1 MAQEVRL
8 KLTADDKASKVVK
21 GTSTEIKGAT
31 AQTTLL
37 GGAMNTVKGA
47 MLKVKAVSKL
57 LFGSIKA
64 GLISTGIG
72 AFVVII
78 GSLVAYFTKT
88 KKGAEL
94 LEQAFAG
101 IGAAVAV
108 ITDRISK
115 IGGAIAKF
123 FSGDFKGAAED
134 VKGALSGIG
143 EEIVAEA
150 KAASRLK
157 KEIQDIKDATRGF
170 NIEKAET
177 NKKIAEALLLAEDE
191 SESNEVRLQGLK
203 DALKLEEET
212 TAKELELQK
221 RRVAAITEEVGLGES
236 LEDDLQRV
244 NDAKIRLIE
253 LETASIKMKRKVVT
267 QVNAFEVEIA
277 SAAKA
282 RAKERADEEKAATKI
297 KEEEAEKQRVI
308 DEKAAADKLKQE
320 QTEAETLRALQNE
333 NDILDIEDAEEKALA
348 LLEIEHQK
356 ALDRVAGFE
365 NAEELIFL
373 IEQKY
378 AKKKKK
384 VTDAS
389 DKVEI
394 KLEEGKNKAKMQ
406 LANQA
411 LGQLSGLLKEGSKEQ
426 KAVAI
431 AQTIMSTREGMQK
444 ALSGSAGLGPAGV
457 ALGYVNAAL
466 VLATGLSNVKAITAT
481 SPSGG
486 GSMGSA
492 AGGASSGASVSAS
505 IPALEGLPDVVS
517 AINNQGQQPVEA
529 FVISQN
535 VTDAQEA
542 QTYINQQRTL

>member
-8 KLTADDKASKVVK
+8 KLTADDKASKVIK
-21 GTSTEIKGAT
+21 GTSTELKGAT

-72 AFVVII
+72 AFVVVI

-115 IGGAIAKF
+115 IGGAIAKV

-157 KEIQDIKDATRGF
+157 KELQDIKDVTREF
-170 NIEKAET
+170 NIEKAKTRQE
-177 NKKIAEALLLAEDE
+177 IAKALLLAEDE
-191 SESNEVRLQGLK
+191 TKSSEVRRQALQ

-212 TAKELELQK
+212 TAKELELQA
-221 RRVAAITEEVGLGES
+221 RRVAAIEEEVGLGES
-236 LEDDLQRV
+236 LEEDLERL
-244 NDAKIRLIE
+244 NEAKIRLIE
-253 LETASIKMKRKVVT
+253 LETASIKQRKKVVT
-267 QVNAFEVEIA
+267 QVNAFDLEIA
-277 SAAKA
+277 AAAKA
-282 RAKERADEEKAATKI
+282 RAKERADEEKELTKI
-297 KEEEAEKQRVI
+297 KEEEAEKQRVL
-308 DEKAAADKLKQE
+308 DEKTAADNLKQE
-320 QTEAETLRALQNE
+320 QTEAETLRALKNE

-348 LLEIEHQK
+348 LLEIEQQK

-384 VTDAS
+384 VTDAG
-389 DKVEI
+389 DKAE
-394 KLEEGKNKAKMQ
+394 KLTEEQKNKAKID

-411 LGQLSGLLKEGSKEQ
+411 LGQLSGLLKKGSKEQ

-444 ALSGSAGLGPAGV
+444 AITGSANLGPTGV

-481 SPSGG
+481 NPSGG

-492 AGGASSGASVSAS
+492 AGGVSSGASVSAS

>member
-1 MAQEVRL
+1 MSLEVRL
-8 KLTADDKASKVVK
+8 KLTADDKASRVIK
-21 GTSTEIKGAT
+21 GTSTELKGAT

-37 GGAMNTVKGA
+37 GGAMNIVKAA

-72 AFVVII
+72 VFVVII
-78 GSLVAYFTKT
+78 GSLVAYFTLT

-267 QVNAFEVEIA
+267 QVNAFEAEIA
-277 SAAKA
+277 AAAKA

-297 KEEEAEKQRVI
+297 KEAEAEKQRVI
-308 DEKAAADKLKQE
+308 DE
-320 QTEAETLRALQNE
+320 
-333 NDILDIEDAEEKALA
+333 
-348 LLEIEHQK
+348 
-356 ALDRVAGFE
+356 
-365 NAEELIFL
+365 
-373 IEQKY
+373 
-378 AKKKKK
+378 
-384 VTDAS
+384 
-389 DKVEI
+389 
-394 KLEEGKNKAKMQ
+394 
-406 LANQA
+406 
-411 LGQLSGLLKEGSKEQ
+411 
-426 KAVAI
+426 
-431 AQTIMSTREGMQK
+431 
-444 ALSGSAGLGPAGV
+444 
-457 ALGYVNAAL
+457 
-466 VLATGLSNVKAITAT
+466 
-481 SPSGG
+481 
-486 GSMGSA
+486 
-492 AGGASSGASVSAS
+492 
-505 IPALEGLPDVVS
+505 
-517 AINNQGQQPVEA
+517 
-529 FVISQN
+529 
-535 VTDAQEA
+535 
-542 QTYINQQRTL
+542 

>member
-8 KLTADDKASKVVK
+8 KLTADDKASKVIK
-21 GTSTEIKGAT
+21 GTSTELKGAT

-72 AFVVII
+72 AFVVVI

-115 IGGAIAKF
+115 IGGAIAKV

-157 KEIQDIKDATRGF
+157 KELQDIKDVTREF
-170 NIEKAET
+170 NIEKAKTRQE
-177 NKKIAEALLLAEDE
+177 IAKALLLAEDE
-191 SESNEVRLQGLK
+191 TKSSEVRRQALQ

-212 TAKELELQK
+212 TAKELELQA
-221 RRVAAITEEVGLGES
+221 RRVAAIEEEVGLGES
-236 LEDDLQRV
+236 LEEDLERL
-244 NDAKIRLIE
+244 NEAKIRLIE
-253 LETASIKMKRKVVT
+253 LETASIKQRKKVVT
-267 QVNAFEVEIA
+267 QVNAFDLEIA
-277 SAAKA
+277 AAAKA
-282 RAKERADEEKAATKI
+282 RAKERADEEKELTKI
-297 KEEEAEKQRVI
+297 KEEEAEKQRVL
-308 DEKAAADKLKQE
+308 DEKTAADNLKQE
-320 QTEAETLRALQNE
+320 QTEAETLRALKNE

-348 LLEIEHQK
+348 LLEIEQQK

-384 VTDAS
+384 VTDAG
-389 DKVEI
+389 DKAE
-394 KLEEGKNKAKMQ
+394 KLTEEQKNKAKID

-411 LGQLSGLLKEGSKEQ
+411 LGQLSGLLKKGSKEQ

-444 ALSGSAGLGPAGV
+444 AITGSANLGPTGV

-481 SPSGG
+481 NPSGG

-492 AGGASSGASVSAS
+492 AGGGSSGASVSAS